1 MKFLIF
7 DLEATCWESHVSH
20 LYQQEIIE
28 IGACIMNHYGEIES
42 TFTSLVKPN
51 IHKFLSPYCKNLTQ
65 IDQSEINKA
74 KTFPEV
80 LDRFFDWAEI
90 PDENY
95 GFCAWGSADYK
106 MILTDCQLHNIET
119 DWLIPYIDIKSQ
131 YHKNKDLKK
140 LMSLEKVLQKNGL
153 EFEGQR
159 HRALP
164 DTLNLAKLVYKYRD
178 DWGI

>member
-28 IGACIMNHYGEIES
+28 IGACIMNQYGEIES
-42 TFTSLVKPN
+42 TFSSLVKPN

-65 IDQSEINKA
+65 INQEEINKA
-74 KTFPEV
+74 KIFPEV
-80 LDRFFDWAEI
+80 LDRFLDWADI
-90 PDENY
+90 PDVSY
-95 GFCAWGSADYK
+95 GFCAWGRADYNL
-106 MILTDCQLHNIET
+106 ILTDCKLHKL
-119 DWLIPYIDIKSQ
+119 DSKWLIPYVDIKHQ
-131 YHKNKDLKK
+131 YHRNKELNK
-140 LMSLEKVLQKNGL
+140 LMGLDKVLKTNGF

-164 DTLNLAKLVYKYRD
+164 DSLNLAKLVSKYVD
-178 DWGI
+178 EWVF